1 MSPGFRGRPL
11 LPEITGSGGALV
23 DIDGDGDL
31 DAYLVQAG
39 SLYESPSS
47 QGGLGNHLF
56 LNQGGAFVEAPSGH
70 GANDTG
76 YGMGVAAGDYDNDG
90 DVDLYV
96 TNVGPN
102 ALYRNDGTGHFVNV
116 AATAGVDDAAW
127 STSAAFL
134 DLDDDGDL
142 DLFHT
147 NYIHWSV
154 EAEMNCYSGS
164 VLTYCP
170 PENYNAPARDRLY
183 RNNGDGTFT
192 DVSAASGIRR
202 AFGNGFG
209 VVGADFNQDGLTD
222 LFIANDQMV
231 DQLWLNRGGL
241 KFDEVAALWGCA
253 VDEHGMAKAGMGVA
267 AADVDQDGDTDV
279 LVTNITGQ
287 TDSFFRNEGMFFTD
301 ATGEIGLALTGRYTR
316 WGVVLA
322 DFDNDGLLDLYE
334 ANGMV
339 GTEALTKGLDFDEP
353 NVLFRGSAVGRFE
366 EVAPQGGVVPPL
378 EHTSRGVA
386 IGDVDDDGG
395 LDLLVA
401 NRDGPGLPAH
411 QPSRFAGQLAALSR
425 GAWRSASR
433 RLRGDRLGA
442 SRRQAGISGRSAR
455 RQLSVV
461 ERSSRSLWP
470 RRRNSGSR
478 RRGALG
484 GFERRH
490 GRVLRRLRGESNRR
504 AATGQRRTD
513 GRRTESGCPICTPL
527 KVGVPICT
535 QVSQFAPKS
544 SSYGGGSGELKG
556 LTRLGGQ
563 RRARAFNAGAP
574 FPHRCASGGIDP
586 PPAARTPLLRPLP
599 K

>member
-1 MSPGFRGRPL
+1 MTVTQNLRSKQWPYWVFWVVGWVCVVSGCAPEQGGASTPWFTDEASVRGLDFEHVSGFRGRPL
-11 LPEITGSGGALV
+11 LPEITGSGAALA

-47 QGGLGNHLF
+47 ETRLGNRLF
-56 LNQGGAFVEAPSGH
+56 LNQGGKFVEAPSSR
-70 GANDTG
+70 GANDAG
-76 YGMGVAAGDYDNDG
+76 YGMGVAAGDYDTDG

-116 AATAGVDDAAW
+116 AATAGVDDASW
-127 STSAAFL
+127 STSATFADF
-134 DLDDDGDL
+134 DDDGDL
-142 DLFHT
+142 DLFHA
-147 NYIHWSV
+147 NYIHWSI

-192 DVSAASGIRR
+192 DVSAASGIHRV
-202 AFGNGFG
+202 FGNGFG
-209 VVGADFNQDGLTD
+209 VVAADFNRDGLMD

-231 DQLWLNRGGL
+231 DQLWLNRGDL

-253 VDEHGMAKAGMGVA
+253 VDEHGLAKAGMGVA
-267 AADVDQDGDTDV
+267 AADVDMDGDTDV

-287 TDSFFRNEGMFFTD
+287 TDSLFRNEGKFFTD
-301 ATGEIGLALTGRYTR
+301 ATGEFGLALTGRYTR

-353 NVLFRGSAVGRFE
+353 NVLYRGSMVGRFQ
-366 EVAPQGGVVPPL
+366 EVMPKGGVAPPL

-401 NRDGPGLPAH
+401 NRDGPAYL
-411 QPSRFAGQLAALSR
+411 LIN
-425 GAWRSASR
+425 
-433 RLRGDRLGA
+433 
-442 SRRQAGISGRSAR
+442 QA
-455 RQLSVV
+455 
-461 ERSSRSLWP
+461 
-470 RRRNSGSR
+470 
-478 RRGALG
+478 
-484 GFERRH
+484 
-490 GRVLRRLRGESNRR
+490 
-504 AATGQRRTD
+504 
-513 GRRTESGCPICTPL
+513 
-527 KVGVPICT
+527 
-535 QVSQFAPKS
+535 
-544 SSYGGGSGELKG
+544 
-556 LTRLGGQ
+556 
-563 RRARAFNAGAP
+563 
-574 FPHRCASGGIDP
+574 ASGGNWLRFRVSLGDSRRDAYGATVSALVGDQRIFRDVQPGGSYLSSSDP
-586 PPAARTPLLRPLP
+586 RVHFGLGTETLARDVVVRWAGSDDVKEEYFGDFEANQLVELRRGGGKPTDFH
-599 K
+599 

>member
-1 MSPGFRGRPL
+1 MAWVCIVAMGCAPEQGGTATPWFAEEAGARGLDFAHVSGFRGRPL

-47 QGGLGNHLF
+47 QGELGNRLF
-56 LNQGGAFVEAPSGH
+56 LNQGGAFVEAPNGH

-96 TNVGPN
+96 TNVGSN

-401 NRDGPGLPAH
+401 NRDGPAYLLINQVA
-411 QPSRFAGQLAALSR
+411 SR
-425 GAWRSASR
+425 GNWLRFRVVLGNPHRDAYGATVSALVGGKR
-433 RLRGDRLGA
+433 VYRDV
-442 SRRQAGISGRSAR
+442 QPAGSY
-455 RQLSVV
+455 L
-461 ERSSRSLWP
+461 
-470 RRRNSGSR
+470 
-478 RRGALG
+478 
-484 GFERRH
+484 
-490 GRVLRRLRGESNRR
+490 
-504 AATGQRRTD
+504 
-513 GRRTESGCPICTPL
+513 
-527 KVGVPICT
+527 
-535 QVSQFAPKS
+535 S
-544 SSYGGGSGELKG
+544 SSDPRVHFGLGVETQARDVVVRWAGS
-556 LTRLGGQ
+556 
-563 RRARAFNAGAP
+563 
-574 FPHRCASGGIDP
+574 
-586 PPAARTPLLRPLP
+586 
-599 K
+599 

>member
-1 MSPGFRGRPL
+1 MGCAPEQGGTATPWFAEEAGARGLDFAHVSGFRGRPL

-47 QGGLGNHLF
+47 QGGLGNRLF

-209 VVGADFNQDGLTD
+209 VVGADFNGDGLTD

-401 NRDGPGLPAH
+401 NRDGPAYLLINQVA
-411 QPSRFAGQLAALSR
+411 SR
-425 GAWRSASR
+425 GNWL
-433 RLRGDRLGA
+433 RLRVVLGDPHRDAYGATVSALVGGKRVYRDVQPAGSYLSSSDPRVHFGLGA
-442 SRRQAGISGRSAR
+442 ETQARD
-455 RQLSVV
+455 VV
-461 ERSSRSLWP
+461 VRWA
-470 RRRNSGSR
+470 GSNGGTEESFGDFEANQIVEL
-478 RRGALG
+478 RRGNGEPTGA
-484 GFERRH
+484 ER
-490 GRVLRRLRGESNRR
+490 
-504 AATGQRRTD
+504 
-513 GRRTESGCPICTPL
+513 
-527 KVGVPICT
+527 KVGVP
-535 QVSQFAPKS
+535 SAP
-544 SSYGGGSGELKG
+544 
-556 LTRLGGQ
+556 
-563 RRARAFNAGAP
+563 P
-574 FPHRCASGGIDP
+574 
-586 PPAARTPLLRPLP
+586 
-599 K
+599 